1 MTVKYRVLVV
11 ALSFASLLAFGQN
24 PGPSGESSKAPTAPA
39 LSQDQI
45 HALINRAAE
54 QDLRNDQLQR
64 DYTYVQRSEQ
74 RRLGGDGKVKS
85 TESKTYD
92 VMELYGEQVERLIA
106 KDDKPLSSKDAAKE
120 DNRIQKLIDK
130 RKNESEEQ
138 RRRRLEKEERDR
150 EQAREFVKEINDAY
164 NFRFVG
170 MENLEG
176 REAYVIDAV
185 PRPGFQPH
193 RKEAKILPKFKFRAW
208 IDQADSEWVKLDAQC
223 IDTVSFGW
231 FIARIH
237 KGSNIQ
243 IEQSR
248 VNDEVWLPKH
258 IALVLDARIL
268 FKGVNLEQDVRYRDY
283 KKFRADTKIVPAS
296 QAPELPAAPST
307 HPQ

>member
-1 MTVKYRVLVV
+1 MTVKCKLLVV
-11 ALSFASLLAFGQN
+11 VLSVAYPFALAQN
-24 PGPSGESSKAPTAPA
+24 ATPPGEPSAPVSAAPS

-64 DYTYVQRSEQ
+64 DYTYVERAEQ
-74 RRLGGDGKVKS
+74 RRLGSDGKVKS

-92 VMELYGEQVERLIA
+92 VMELYGEQVQRLTA
-106 KDDKPLSSKDAAKE
+106 KDDKPLSPKDAAKE
-120 DNRIQKLIDK
+120 DKRIQKLIDK
-130 RKNESEEQ
+130 RKNESAEQ
-138 RRRRLEKEERDR
+138 RKKRLEKEEKDR
-150 EQAREFVKEINDAY
+150 QQAREFVKEINDAY
-164 NFRFVG
+164 NFRLVG

-176 REAYVIDAV
+176 REAYVIDAQ

-237 KGSNIQ
+237 KGSNVQ
-243 IEQSR
+243 IEQTR
-248 VNDEVWLPKH
+248 VNDEVWLPRH
-258 IALVLDARIL
+258 IALKLDARVL
-268 FKGVNLEQDVRYRDY
+268 FKGLNLEQDIRYSNY
-283 KKFRADTKIVPAS
+283 KKFRADTKIVPAEEV
-296 QAPELPAAPST
+296 PK
-307 HPQ
+307 

>member
-1 MTVKYRVLVV
+1 MPVKRR
-11 ALSFASLLAFGQN
+11 LLAVVLFSACPLVLGQN
-24 PGPSGESSKAPTAPA
+24 PTTSGGLSSPVSTTPT
-39 LSQDQI
+39 LSQDEI

-64 DYTYVQRSEQ
+64 DYTYVERSEQ

-106 KDDKPLSSKDAAKE
+106 KDDKPLSPKDAAKE
-120 DNRIQKLIDK
+120 DKRIQKLIDK
-130 RKNESEEQ
+130 RKNESAEQ
-138 RRRRLEKEERDR
+138 RKKRLEKEEKDR

-170 MENLEG
+170 MENVEG
-176 REAYVIDAV
+176 REAYVIDAE

-237 KGSNIQ
+237 KGSNVQ
-243 IEQSR
+243 IEQTR
-248 VNDEVWLPKH
+248 VNDEVWLPEH
-258 IALVLDARIL
+258 IALMLDARVL
-268 FKGVNLEQDVRYRDY
+268 FKGLNLEQDIRYSNY
-283 KKFRADTKIVPAS
+283 KKFRADTRIMPAEE
-296 QAPELPAAPST
+296 APK
-307 HPQ
+307 